1 VRACTYICGGLLQ
14 LWGFYI
20 LFFEHVTS
28 VLPHASL
35 ELAYK
40 TPPLLINI

>member
-1 VRACTYICGGLLQ
+1 VRACTYICGGLALAA
-14 LWGFYI
+14 LGVYI
-20 LFFEHVTS
+20 FFEHVTS